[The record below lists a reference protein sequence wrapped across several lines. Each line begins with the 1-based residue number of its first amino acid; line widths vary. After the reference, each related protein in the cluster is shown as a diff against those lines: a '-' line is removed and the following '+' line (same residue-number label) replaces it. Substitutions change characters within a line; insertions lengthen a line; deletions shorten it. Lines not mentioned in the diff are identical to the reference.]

1 MDFGRN
7 FGSAVFCGG
16 GGQYHLL
23 SAAGNRTENAIAEMY
38 QLVIY
43 RIFLFRY
50 YAICHR
56 GTACPALLYEKGGIA
71 IGRQYTG
78 TDGSGCAV

>member
-56 GTACPALLYEKGGIA
+56 GTACSALLYEKGGIA

>member
-1 MDFGRN
+1 MDGHDLPELIELFKNVQQMHGPILIHVKTEKGR
-7 FGSAVFCGG
+7 G
-16 GGQYHLL
+16 L
-23 SAAGNRTENAIAEMY
+23 SLIH
-38 QLVIY
+38 IS
-43 RIFLFRY
+43 
-50 YAICHR
+50 ICHR